1 MPRLFQSTRPH
12 GARRGMI
19 HHIRQ
24 RLKCFNP
31 RARMG
36 RDSGCFPSCSPKI
49 KFQSTRPHGARLM
62 LKAQI
67 ITLIRFNP
75 RARMGRDTIDHEDLT
90 EPISFNPRARMGRDN
105 IKLGENIMAQ
115 VVSIHAPAWGATKS
129 KMKSIIMF
137 MFQSTR
143 PHGARRMYGAA
154 WGAAVMFQ
162 STRPHGARRVIKA
175 CFISSD
181 IVSIHA
187 PAWGAT
193 ATSAIVSTKLA
204 SFNPRARMGRDIA
217 NNKPFPIAPRFNP
230 RARMGRDF
238 RFCPNTKTQSLVS
251 IHAPAWGATL

>member
-90 EPISFNPRARMGRDN
+90 EPISFNPRARMGRDVITGTSKN
-105 IKLGENIMAQ
+105 N
-115 VVSIHAPAWGATKS
+115 ATV
-129 KMKSIIMF
+129 
-137 MFQSTR
+137 FQSTR
-143 PHGARRMYGAA
+143 PHGARRGK
-154 WGAAVMFQ
+154 
-162 STRPHGARRVIKA
+162 RVFCRKA
-175 CFISSD
+175 N

-193 ATSAIVSTKLA
+193 SYA
-204 SFNPRARMGRDIA
+204 S
-217 NNKPFPIAPRFNP
+217 
-230 RARMGRDF
+230 
-238 RFCPNTKTQSLVS
+238 
-251 IHAPAWGATL
+251 